1 MADKLDVKR
10 VSLSLVYA
18 TAIVSVVCA
27 LLLIVFPLGSM
38 RLLGSIFH
46 GLDISKIAVT
56 VTFGGAILG
65 TVVAI
70 ILAFIVGGL
79 YAVIYNKIRG

>member
-56 VTFGGAILG
+56 VTFGINDSAEPLLK
-65 TVVAI
+65 TRVFPD
-70 ILAFIVGGL
+70 L
-79 YAVIYNKIRG
+79 